1 MSNTSKKVEISRT
14 NDEIQLLSDATIR
27 LNVEENYEGVNWR
40 SKRNKYD
47 RIMKVILE
55 QYPRY

>member
-1 MSNTSKKVEISRT
+1 MSHTSKKVEFSWT

-27 LNVEENYEGVNWR
+27 LNVEENYEGVNWG

-47 RIMKVILE
+47 RIMKVIGE